1 VGSPVISPI
10 KIRAKKEYGLNK
22 VINMGIMEY
31 LSLDL
36 LVMSPG
42 DKYSED
48 TENNEIALIP
58 LKGCV
63 EVTVDNGH
71 QYFLSRKDVFSEKG
85 SGLYVPIN
93 SHINY
98 VAVDHLELAI
108 CRAKSEQK
116 NNTAYISTSKVKEK
130 NVGKDCWKRR
140 VVDIVDIEVNAQ
152 RLIVGE
158 TYNES
163 GCWSSFPP
171 HKHDTYIP
179 GIEAK
184 MEEIYL
190 FIVDPP
196 EGFGMQRLYSELNEF
211 DISLSVESYDVVAI
225 PSGYHPVVSIPG
237 YKLYYLW
244 FLAGNDRTL
253 MPNTDPKF
261 KWLLNG

>member
-1 VGSPVISPI
+1 MTSPI
-10 KIRAKKEYGLNK
+10 KVRVSKEYGLNK
-22 VINMGIMEY
+22 VIGMGIMEY

-36 LVMSPG
+36 LFMRPG
-42 DKYSED
+42 DTYSED
-48 TENNEIALIP
+48 TKNNEVVLIP

-63 EVTVDNGH
+63 EVTVDNDR
-71 QYFLSRKDVFSEKG
+71 QYVLSRRDVFSEKG

-98 VAVDHLELAI
+98 EATDHLELAI

-116 NNTAYISTSKVKEK
+116 KNAAYISTSNVKEK
-130 NVGKDCWKRR
+130 NVGKDCWKRK
-140 VVDIVDIEVNAQ
+140 VVDIIDSEVDTQ

-171 HKHDTYIP
+171 HKHDAYVP

-196 EGFGMQRLYSELNEF
+196 EGFGMQRLYSELNGF
-211 DISLSVESYDVVAI
+211 DISLSVESYDAVAI
-225 PSGYHPVVSIPG
+225 PAGYHPVVSIPG

-244 FLAGNDRTL
+244 FLAGTDRTL